1 MDATSRRGCSGPRF
15 TKRARWDSIVV
26 AMIRHF
32 TVKGFKRFER
42 ETKIDLDAVTLLV
55 GANNSG
61 KSTILEALTLFQY
74 CVETTRHAS
83 GKEPSRRQLNLS
95 GRSVGPDEFGVL
107 PVAEPTDLWPNGRT
121 TIKRRQQAIEL
132 HAEYDNGATI
142 SFTLKLSYN
151 KFSISP
157 RSSGDIAAA
166 IGQRDIRLIPI
177 FSGLLPREEFLTLPA
192 RRERMRLQRH
202 GETIRNLLWDLRE
215 HHEARWIKLIDLL
228 RDLFPE
234 SVLQIKFDVEFD
246 RFLSATYRDRAL
258 TRELDVMVTGSGFH
272 QALQILASVLA
283 PGAGTLLLDEPDAH
297 LHARLQTQ
305 LMTVLERLS
314 REEQAQFILATH
326 SPQLL
331 AAAPAGAVK
340 VCMDGTVVPFHVE
353 PTEFRLLEDLGAMD
367 RMEIVPLLT
376 NRAIVFVENRSD
388 QKLLE
393 QFARR
398 HWGEPKQRDV
408 WRALTFM
415 YTYQGPIEA
424 RVLDLARQ
432 VKDLLSSPGLSG
444 DPVRMLAIGDRDY
457 RTDSAR
463 RKELRTCTTR
473 AKSPAYQL
481 TFTLRLWEANEIEN
495 YLLDRN
501 AMLAMLGRQARQKGV
516 AAEWRNQK
524 DAFVGELDSILDEQ
538 REPVRQAIATRIQND
553 DRRLALGTALDRADE
568 FLARVWQDRA
578 RWCDAKVVIS
588 RLRAWLQERR
598 IPLRINEGDIVDAM
612 DAVPADIQRVLRE
625 LQRLGSARRTG
636 RT

>member
-1 MDATSRRGCSGPRF
+1 MIRRF
-15 TKRARWDSIVV
+15 TI
-26 AMIRHF
+26 
-32 TVKGFKRFER
+32 KGFKRFER

-74 CVETTRHAS
+74 CVETSRRPN
-83 GKEPSRRQLNLS
+83 GKEPNKRQLNLS
-95 GRSVGPDEFGVL
+95 GRSVSPDEFGVL

-121 TIKRRQQAIEL
+121 TIGRRPQTIEL
-132 HAEYDNGATI
+132 SGEYDNGAEI

-151 KFSISP
+151 RFSITP
-157 RSSGDIAAA
+157 RSSGDIATA

-177 FSGLLPREEFLTLPA
+177 FSGLLPREEYLTPPA
-192 RRERMRLQRH
+192 RQERMRLQRH

-215 HHEARWIKLIDLL
+215 HHEDRWNKLIDLL
-228 RDLFPE
+228 RHLFPE
-234 SVLQIKFDVEFD
+234 SALEIDFDVEFD

-258 TRELDVMVTGSGFH
+258 TRDLDVMVTGSGFH

-283 PGAGTLLLDEPDAH
+283 PGARTLLLDEPDAH

-305 LMTVLERLS
+305 LMIVLERLS

-331 AAAPAGAVK
+331 AAAPVGAVR
-340 VCMDGTVVPFHVE
+340 VCMDGAVVPLNVE
-353 PTEFRLLEDLGAMD
+353 PTQFRLLEDLGAMD

-393 QFARR
+393 RFARR
-398 HWGEPKQRDV
+398 HWGEQKQRDI
-408 WRALTFM
+408 WRVLTFM
-415 YTYQGPIEA
+415 YTYQGPVEA

-432 VKDLLSSPGLSG
+432 VKDLLSSPELSG
-444 DPVRMLAIGDRDY
+444 QPIRMLAIGDRDY
-457 RTDSAR
+457 RTDSSR
-463 RKELRTCTTR
+463 RKELRTYATR

-481 TFTLRLWEANEIEN
+481 TFALRLWEANEIEN
-495 YLLDRN
+495 YLLDRK
-501 AMLAMLGRQARQKGV
+501 AMMAMLGRQACEKGV

-524 DAFVGELDSILDEQ
+524 EAFVNELESVLDEQ

-553 DRRLALGTALDRADE
+553 DRRLALSTALDRADE
-568 FLARVWQDRA
+568 FLARVWQDPV
-578 RWCDAKVVIS
+578 RWCDAKGVIS
-588 RLRAWLQERR
+588 RLRNWLQERR
-598 IPLRINEGDIVDAM
+598 LPLRINDDDIVDAM
-612 DAVPADIQRVLRE
+612 DSVPTDIQKVLRE

-636 RT
+636 R

>member
-1 MDATSRRGCSGPRF
+1 MIRRF
-15 TKRARWDSIVV
+15 TIE
-26 AMIRHF
+26 
-32 TVKGFKRFER
+32 GFKRFER

-74 CVETTRHAS
+74 CVETTRRAN
-83 GKEPSRRQLNLS
+83 GKEPHKKQLNLS
-95 GRSVGPDEFGVL
+95 SRSVSPDEFGVL

-121 TIKRRQQAIEL
+121 KIGPRQQTIEL
-132 HAEYDNGATI
+132 QGEYDNGAII
-142 SFTLKLSYN
+142 SFSLKLSYN
-151 KFSISP
+151 RFSITP
-157 RSSGDIAAA
+157 RSSGDIATA
-166 IGQRDIRLIPI
+166 IRQRDIRLIPI
-177 FSGLLPREEFLTLPA
+177 FSGLLPREEYLTPPA
-192 RRERMRLQRH
+192 RQERMRLQRH

-215 HHEARWIKLIDLL
+215 HHEARWNKLIDLL

-234 SVLQIKFDVEFD
+234 SALQINFAVEFD

-283 PGAGTLLLDEPDAH
+283 PGARTLLLDEPDAH

-340 VCMDGTVVPFHVE
+340 VCMDGAVVPFNVE
-353 PTEFRLLEDLGAMD
+353 PTQFRLLEDLGAVD

-393 QFARR
+393 RFARR
-398 HWGEPKQRDV
+398 HWGEQKQRDI
-408 WRALTFM
+408 WRVLTFM
-415 YTYQGPIEA
+415 YTYQGPVKA

-432 VKDLLSSPGLSG
+432 VKDLLGSPGLSG
-444 DPVRMLAIGDRDY
+444 QPVRMLAIGDRDY
-457 RTDSAR
+457 RTDSSR
-463 RKELRTCTTR
+463 RRELRTYTTR
-473 AKSPAYQL
+473 AKSAAYQL
-481 TFTLRLWEANEIEN
+481 TFALRLWDANEIEN
-495 YLLDRN
+495 YLLDPN
-501 AMLAMLGRQARQKGV
+501 AMLTMLGRQACEKGV
-516 AAEWRNQK
+516 AAEWRSHQE
-524 DAFVGELDSILDEQ
+524 AFVNELDSVLDEQ

-553 DRRLALGTALDRADE
+553 DRRLALSTALDQADE
-568 FLARVWQDRA
+568 FLARVWQERT
-578 RWCDAKVVIS
+578 RWCDAKIVIS

-598 IPLRINEGDIVDAM
+598 LPLRINDDDIVDAM
-612 DAVPADIQRVLRE
+612 DAVPADIQKVLRE

-636 RT
+636 RGRNGK

>member
-1 MDATSRRGCSGPRF
+1 MIRRF
-15 TKRARWDSIVV
+15 TI
-26 AMIRHF
+26 
-32 TVKGFKRFER
+32 KGFKRFES

-74 CVETTRHAS
+74 CVETTRRAN
-83 GKEPSRRQLNLS
+83 GKDRNKRQLSLSRR
-95 GRSVGPDEFGVL
+95 SVSPDEFGVL
-107 PVAEPTDLWPNGRT
+107 PVAEPTDLWPHGRT
-121 TIKRRQQAIEL
+121 TIGRKQQAIEL
-132 HAEYDNGATI
+132 HGEYDNDASI
-142 SFTLKLSYN
+142 SFILKLSYN
-151 KFSISP
+151 RFSILP
-157 RSSGDIAAA
+157 RSSGDIATA

-177 FSGLLPREEFLTLPA
+177 FSGLLPREEYLTPPA
-192 RRERMRLQRH
+192 RQERMRLQRH

-215 HHEARWIKLIDLL
+215 HHEARWNKLVDLL
-228 RDLFPE
+228 RHLFPE
-234 SVLQIKFDVEFD
+234 SALQMNFDVELD

-283 PGAGTLLLDEPDAH
+283 PGARTLLLDEPDAH

-305 LMTVLERLS
+305 LMTALERLS

-331 AAAPAGAVK
+331 AAAPAGAVR
-340 VCMDGTVVPFHVE
+340 VCMDGAVVPFNVE
-353 PTEFRLLEDLGAMD
+353 PTQFRLLEDLGAMD

-376 NRAIVFVENRSD
+376 NRSIVFVENRSD

-393 QFARR
+393 RFARR
-398 HWGEPKQRDV
+398 HWGEQKQRDI
-408 WRALTFM
+408 WRVLTFM
-415 YTYQGPIEA
+415 YTYQGPVEA

-432 VKDLLSSPGLSG
+432 VRNLLSSPGLSG
-444 DPVRMLAIGDRDY
+444 QPVRMLAIGDRDY
-457 RTDSAR
+457 RTDSSR
-463 RKELRTCTTR
+463 RKELRTHTTR

-481 TFTLRLWEANEIEN
+481 TFALRLWEANEIEN
-495 YLLDRN
+495 YLLDRE
-501 AMLAMLGRQARQKGV
+501 AMLAMLDRQAREKGIE
-516 AAEWRNQK
+516 ADWGSHKE
-524 DAFVGELDSILDEQ
+524 AFVAELDSVLSEQ

-553 DRRLALGTALDRADE
+553 DRRLALGSALDQADE
-568 FLARVWQDRA
+568 FLAHVWQDRT

-598 IPLRINEGDIVDAM
+598 LPLRINDDAIVDAM
-612 DAVPADIQRVLRE
+612 DAVPTDVQKVLRE

-636 RT
+636 RGR

>member
-1 MDATSRRGCSGPRF
+1 
-15 TKRARWDSIVV
+15 
-26 AMIRHF
+26 MIRRF

-74 CVETTRHAS
+74 CVETTRRAN
-83 GKEPSRRQLNLS
+83 GREPNKRQLNLS
-95 GRSVGPDEFGVL
+95 RRSVSPDEFGVL

-121 TIKRRQQAIEL
+121 RIGGNQQTIEL
-132 HAEYDNGATI
+132 RGEYDNGASI
-142 SFTLKLSYN
+142 SFTLQLSYN
-151 KFSISP
+151 RFSITP
-157 RSSGDIAAA
+157 RLSGDISTALS
-166 IGQRDIRLIPI
+166 QRDIRLIPI
-177 FSGLLPREEFLTLPA
+177 FSGLLPREEYLTPPA
-192 RRERMRLQRH
+192 RQERMRLQRH

-215 HHEARWIKLIDLL
+215 HHEARWHKLIDLL

-234 SVLQIKFDVEFD
+234 SALQINFDVEFD

-258 TRELDVMVTGSGFH
+258 TRDLDVMVTGSGFH

-283 PGAGTLLLDEPDAH
+283 PGARTLLLDEPDAH

-305 LMTVLERLS
+305 LMIVLERLS

-340 VCMDGTVVPFHVE
+340 VCMDGAVVPFNVE
-353 PTEFRLLEDLGAMD
+353 PTQFRLLEDLGAMD

-393 QFARR
+393 RFARR
-398 HWGEPKQRDV
+398 HWGEQKQRDI

-415 YTYQGPIEA
+415 YTYQGPVEA

-432 VKDLLSSPGLSG
+432 VKDLLGSPGLSG
-444 DPVRMLAIGDRDY
+444 HPVRMLAIGDRDY
-457 RTDSAR
+457 RTDSSR
-463 RKELRTCTTR
+463 RRELRTHTTR

-481 TFTLRLWEANEIEN
+481 TFALRLWEANEIEN
-495 YLLDRN
+495 YLLDPE
-501 AMLAMLGRQARQKGV
+501 AMLAMLGRQACEKGV
-516 AAEWRNQK
+516 AAEWRSHK
-524 DAFVGELDSILDEQ
+524 EAFVNELDSLLEEQ

-553 DRRLALGTALDRADE
+553 DRRLALSTALGQADE

-578 RWCDAKVVIS
+578 RWCDAKVVIG

-598 IPLRINEGDIVDAM
+598 LPLRINDDDIVDAM
-612 DAVPADIQRVLRE
+612 DAVPTDIQRVLRE
-625 LQRLGSARRTG
+625 LQRLGSARRTSRG
-636 RT
+636 RNGN